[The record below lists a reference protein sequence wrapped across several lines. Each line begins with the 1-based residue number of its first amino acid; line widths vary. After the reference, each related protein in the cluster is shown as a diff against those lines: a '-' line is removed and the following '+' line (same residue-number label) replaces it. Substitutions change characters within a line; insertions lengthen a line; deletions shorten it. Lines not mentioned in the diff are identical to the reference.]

1 MSGRSLTRALAGLLR
16 RDLTL
21 ALRRRAET
29 LNPVLFYAVI
39 VSVFTLGLEAERS
52 LLQAIGPG
60 VVWLGAVLAALL
72 SLEGMFRT
80 DFQDGTLEQMV
91 LSGLP
96 LPALVLTKVLA
107 HWLVTGLPLVV
118 AAPVLGSMMALPAQ
132 ANAALA
138 ATLAL
143 GTPVLS
149 AVGAIGVALTLG
161 LARGG
166 MVLALLVLPLYVP
179 LVVVGTQTVRVVAA
193 GGDPASQ
200 YLALAG
206 LLLAAMA
213 AAPAAVA
220 AGLRVSLT

>member
-1 MSGRSLTRALAGLLR
+1 MSGRSLTRALTGLVR

-60 VVWLGAVLAALL
+60 VVWRGAVLAALL

-91 LSGLP
+91 LSGMP
-96 LPALVLTKVLA
+96 LPALVLAKVLA

-132 ANAALA
+132 ANWTLA

-149 AVGAIGVALTLG
+149 VVGAVGVALTLG

-179 LVVVGTQTVRVVAA
+179 LVVVGTETVRVVAA
-193 GGDPASQ
+193 GGDPTSQ

>member
-1 MSGRSLTRALAGLLR
+1 MAGVVR

-52 LLQAIGPG
+52 LLQAIGAG

-91 LSGLP
+91 LSGMP
-96 LPALVLTKVLA
+96 LPALVLAKVLA

-118 AAPVLGSMMALPAQ
+118 AAPVLGSMMALPAD
-132 ANAALA
+132 ANWALA
-138 ATLAL
+138 GSLAL
-143 GTPVLS
+143 GTPALS
-149 AVGAIGVALTLG
+149 VVGAIGVALTLG

-179 LVVVGTQTVRVVAA
+179 LVVVGTEIVRVVAA
-193 GGDPASQ
+193 GGDPTSQ

-206 LLLAAMA
+206 LLLAALA
-213 AAPAAVA
+213 AAPVAVA

>member
-1 MSGRSLTRALAGLLR
+1 MSGRTLGRALTGLLR

-91 LSGLP
+91 LSGMP
-96 LPALVLTKVLA
+96 LPALVLAKVLA
-107 HWLVTGLPLVV
+107 HWLVTGLPLVL
-118 AAPVLGSMMALPAQ
+118 AAPVLGSMMALPAE
-132 ANAALA
+132 ANWTLA

-149 AVGAIGVALTLG
+149 VVGAVGVALTLG

-179 LVVVGTQTVRVVAA
+179 LVVVGTETVRVVAA
-193 GGDPASQ
+193 GGDPTSQ

>member
-1 MSGRSLTRALAGLLR
+1 MSGRSLSRALAGLVR

-91 LSGLP
+91 LSGMP
-96 LPALVLTKVLA
+96 LPALVLAKVLA

-118 AAPVLGSMMALPAQ
+118 AAPVLGSMMALPSE
-132 ANAALA
+132 ANWALA

-149 AVGAIGVALTLG
+149 VVGAVGVALTLG

-179 LVVVGTQTVRVVAA
+179 LVVVGTETVRVVAA
-193 GGDPASQ
+193 GGDPVSQ

>member
-1 MSGRSLTRALAGLLR
+1 MAGVVR

-91 LSGLP
+91 LSGMP
-96 LPALVLTKVLA
+96 LSALVLAKVLA

-118 AAPVLGSMMALPAQ
+118 AAPVLGSMMALPAD
-132 ANAALA
+132 ANWALA
-138 ATLAL
+138 ASLAL
-143 GTPVLS
+143 GTPALS
-149 AVGAIGVALTLG
+149 VVGAVGVAVTLG

-166 MVLALLVLPLYVP
+166 MVLA
-179 LVVVGTQTVRVVAA
+179 A
-193 GGDPASQ
+193 GGEPAAQ

-206 LLLAAMA
+206 LLLAALA
-213 AAPAAVA
+213 AAPVAVA